1 MGLSRGCRPELKS
14 LFFFWGGGLGRRCV
28 LAALEHVF
36 SASDRDED
44 RGLG

>member
-1 MGLSRGCRPELKS
+1 MGLSRGCRPEL
-14 LFFFWGGGLGRRCV
+14 FFLGGGLGRRCV

-36 SASDRDED
+36 SASDRDEG

>member
-14 LFFFWGGGLGRRCV
+14 LFFWGGGLGRRCV

>member
-14 LFFFWGGGLGRRCV
+14 LFLGGGLGRRCV